1 MKSMTREVM
10 ALRSPAS
17 STPKPDH
24 HAPTGPARED
34 PNGGLALPGRL
45 PYTAQVAPGRRGRK
59 LAEPKLITEE
69 AVVTHPVLSFFS
81 DIRILSAI
89 LIAMLGMTF
98 LAHASARSWPY
109 VKWLAGSALVFGVT
123 QGLLVS
129 ADALGWI
136 SGEVAGPVGSAMGL
150 GALAALLAGLQ
161 ACFTPGG
168 TPPSRVFAAVL
179 VGAPVLVVAM
189 SGLMDGWAFAGPAA
203 IALIF
208 TAAACW
214 LAWLWTRDGWGGQ
227 LVLAVLCLGYPVL
240 FVVAMLSD
248 MSLLQFRQV
257 TPLPVSIAYVFV
269 MTLIL
274 QRDSLILARELRER
288 VRAEQA
294 LQQLTDS
301 LEEIVRSRTRQLEEI
316 IQGLRSFAGMVSH
329 DLRGP
334 LRNTAGLAD
343 LALEDYRAGNT
354 AGAERSLELIRRE
367 AQRATDMVNDLLT
380 LAKVDQ
386 GPPSPEAVDM
396 QALLR
401 ECLQSLA
408 VQFPQ
413 APEAVQAAPLPVVQ
427 ADAGLMRHVLMNLLG
442 NALKFGAE
450 RRDLHIALD
459 AREEG
464 GFWRFS
470 VADNGPGFDPDKSG
484 ELFKPFSRLDERQ
497 AGGTG
502 LGLTVVKRAV
512 ERHGG
517 TVGAW
522 SSPGE
527 GAAFWWT
534 LPVTAAPQG

>member
-1 MKSMTREVM
+1 M
-10 ALRSPAS
+10 
-17 STPKPDH
+17 
-24 HAPTGPARED
+24 
-34 PNGGLALPGRL
+34 
-45 PYTAQVAPGRRGRK
+45 
-59 LAEPKLITEE
+59 
-69 AVVTHPVLSFFS
+69 THPVLIFFS
-81 DIRILSAI
+81 DIRTLSTI

-98 LAHASARSWPY
+98 LAYASPRSWSY

-129 ADALGWI
+129 VDAMGWI
-136 SGEVAGPVGSAMGL
+136 SGEVAGPVGSLMGL
-150 GALAALLAGLQ
+150 GAMAALFAGLQ
-161 ACFTPGG
+161 ACFVPRGI
-168 TPPSRVFAAVL
+168 PPVRVFVGVL
-179 VGAPVLVVAM
+179 LGAPVLVVGM
-189 SGLMDGWAFAGPAA
+189 SAWLNGWAFAAPAV
-203 IALIF
+203 IALLF
-208 TAAACW
+208 LLAAGW
-214 LAWLWTRDGWGGQ
+214 LVWIWSRDGWGGQ
-227 LVLAVLCLGYPVL
+227 LVLAVLFLGYPLL
-240 FVVAMLSD
+240 FAVAMATG

-257 TPLPVSIAYVFV
+257 TPLPVSIGYVFV

-274 QRDSLILARELRER
+274 QRDSQILARELRER

-294 LQQLTDS
+294 LQQLTGS
-301 LEEIVRSRTRQLEEI
+301 LEEIVRNRTQQLEEI

-343 LALEDYRAGNT
+343 MVLEEYRAGNT
-354 AGAERSLELIRRE
+354 AGAERSLELIRSE
-367 AQRATDMVNDLLT
+367 AQRASNMVNDLLT

-401 ECLQSLA
+401 DCVQSLS

-413 APEAVQAAPLPVVQ
+413 APEAVHEAAPLPVVQ

-459 AREEG
+459 AKEEG

-470 VADNGPGFDPDKSG
+470 VADNGPGFDPAKIG

-517 TVGAW
+517 TVGAT
-522 SSPGE
+522 STPGQ

-534 LPVTAAPQG
+534 LPCNTALQA

>member
-1 MKSMTREVM
+1 M
-10 ALRSPAS
+10 
-17 STPKPDH
+17 
-24 HAPTGPARED
+24 
-34 PNGGLALPGRL
+34 
-45 PYTAQVAPGRRGRK
+45 
-59 LAEPKLITEE
+59 
-69 AVVTHPVLSFFS
+69 THPVLIFFS
-81 DIRILSAI
+81 DIRTLSTI

-98 LAHASARSWPY
+98 LAYASPRSWSY

-129 ADALGWI
+129 VDAMGWI
-136 SGEVAGPVGSAMGL
+136 SGEVAGPVGSLMGL
-150 GALAALLAGLQ
+150 GAMAALFAGLQ
-161 ACFTPGG
+161 ACFVPRGI
-168 TPPSRVFAAVL
+168 PPVRVFVGVL
-179 VGAPVLVVAM
+179 LGAPVLVVGM
-189 SGLMDGWAFAGPAA
+189 SAWLNGWAFAAPAV
-203 IALIF
+203 IALLF
-208 TAAACW
+208 LLAAGW
-214 LAWLWTRDGWGGQ
+214 LVWIWSRDGWGGQ
-227 LVLAVLCLGYPVL
+227 LVLAVLFLGYPLL
-240 FVVAMLSD
+240 FAVAMVSD
-248 MSLLQFRQV
+248 MSLLQFRRV
-257 TPLPVSIAYVFV
+257 TPLPVSIGYVFV

-274 QRDSLILARELRER
+274 QRDSQILARELRER

-294 LQQLTDS
+294 LQQLTGS
-301 LEEIVRSRTRQLEEI
+301 LEEIVRNRTQQLEEI

-334 LRNTAGLAD
+334 LRNAAGLAD
-343 LALEDYRAGNT
+343 MALEEHRAGNA

-367 AQRATDMVNDLLT
+367 AQRASNMVNDLLT
-380 LAKVDQ
+380 LAKVDEE
-386 GPPSPEAVDM
+386 PPAPEPVDM

-401 ECLQSLA
+401 DCVQSLA

-413 APEAVQAAPLPVVQ
+413 APEAVQEAAPLPVVQ

-459 AREEG
+459 AKEED

-470 VADNGPGFDPDKSG
+470 VADNGPGFDPAKIG

-497 AGGTG
+497 VGGTG

-517 TVGAW
+517 TVGA
-522 SSPGE
+522 SSTPGQ

-534 LPVTAAPQG
+534 LPCNTALQG

>member
-1 MKSMTREVM
+1 MVQ
-10 ALRSPAS
+10 A
-17 STPKPDH
+17 
-24 HAPTGPARED
+24 PAR
-34 PNGGLALPGRL
+34 PA
-45 PYTAQVAPGRRGRK
+45 
-59 LAEPKLITEE
+59 TEE
-69 AVVTHPVLSFFS
+69 DLVTLSVLNFFS

-98 LAHASARSWPY
+98 LAHASTRSWPY

-136 SGEVAGPVGSAMGL
+136 SGETAGPLGSVMGL
-150 GALAALLAGLQ
+150 GAMAALLAGLQ
-161 ACFTPGG
+161 ACFSPGG
-168 TPPSRVFAAVL
+168 MRPSRVFVGVL
-179 VGAPVLVVAM
+179 VGAPLLVVAM
-189 SGLMDGWAFAGPAA
+189 SALMQGWAFAGPAA

-208 TAAACW
+208 LLAVGW
-214 LAWLWTRDGWGGQ
+214 LTWLWTRDGWGGQ
-227 LVLAVLCLGYPVL
+227 LVLALLFLGHPLL
-240 FVVAMLSD
+240 FAVAMLTD

-257 TPLPVSIAYVFV
+257 TPLPISIAYVFV

-274 QRDSLILARELRER
+274 QRDSHILARELRER
-288 VRAEQA
+288 VRAERA

-329 DLRGP
+329 DLSGP
-334 LRNTAGLAD
+334 LRNAAGLAD
-343 LALEDYRAGNT
+343 LALQDFRAGDI
-354 AGAERSLELIRRE
+354 AASERSLELIRRE
-367 AQRATDMVNDLLT
+367 ARRASAMVSDLLT

-401 ECLQSLA
+401 DCLQSLA
-408 VQFPQ
+408 LQYPQ
-413 APEAVQAAPLPVVQ
+413 APEAVQAVALPVVQ

-442 NALKFGAE
+442 NALKFGAG
-450 RRDLHIALD
+450 RGDLRIALD

-470 VADNGPGFDPDKSG
+470 VSDNGPGFDPGKTD
-484 ELFKPFSRLDERQ
+484 ELFKPFSRLDERV

-517 TVGAW
+517 TVGA
-522 SSPGE
+522 SSAQGG

-534 LPVTAAPQG
+534 LPMNAAAPA